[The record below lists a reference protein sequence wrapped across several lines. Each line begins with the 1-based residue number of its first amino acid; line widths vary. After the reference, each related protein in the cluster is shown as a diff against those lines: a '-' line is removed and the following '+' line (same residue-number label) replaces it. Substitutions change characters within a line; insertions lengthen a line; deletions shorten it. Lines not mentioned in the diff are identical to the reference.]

1 VEIYVHPTCTSCKKA
16 EALLEE
22 SGVDVKRRDYFKDR
36 FSKDELKG
44 VLDKAGVSP
53 GEVLSKRATAYRE
66 LQLEGR
72 QISEDALLDLM
83 VEYPT
88 LLRRPLLI
96 GSGGSTVGF
105 NAGKIRQLVE
115 MEG

>member
-1 VEIYVHPTCTSCKKA
+1 MEIYVHPTCTSCKKA
-16 EALLEE
+16 EALLQET
-22 SGVDVKRRDYFKDR
+22 GVEVTRRDFFKDR
-36 FSKDELKG
+36 FSKDELKD
-44 VLDKAGVSP
+44 VLDKAGVTP
-53 GEVLSKRATAYRE
+53 GAVLSKRATAYRE

-72 QISEDALLDLM
+72 DISEDALLDLM

-88 LLRRPLLI
+88 LLKRPLLI

-105 NAGKIRQLVE
+105 NPGKIRQLVE

>member
-16 EALLEE
+16 EALLGE
-22 SGVDVKRRDYFKDR
+22 SGVEVQRRDYFKDR
-36 FSKDELKG
+36 FSKDELRG
-44 VLDKAGVSP
+44 VLDKAGVTP

-72 QISEDALLDLM
+72 DISEDALLDLM

-105 NAGKIRQLVE
+105 NADKINKLVE